1 MTGYVFWGCELIA
14 RIPVFDNDDIENNE
28 SVLNILLD
36 RLPDV
41 VQMAPTDSGLSAI
54 TGKEYIKVF
63 IDGIHYHTEK
73 DGNRFEISTNPN
85 YSKWKIGW
93 QRSCGL

>member
-14 RIPVFDNDDIENNE
+14 RIPVFAYDDIENND

-36 RLPDV
+36 RIPDV

-63 IDGIHYHTEK
+63 RDGIPYYTEK
-73 DGNRFEISTNPN
+73 DWNRFEISTNPN

-93 QRSCGL
+93 KRSCGL